1 MPQKNYEYL
10 AQINV
15 EINTIR
21 DDIFEGINIEQHDYV
36 TQVIQYIEQDKIT
49 KIFDFEPNIV
59 HFTGHGTNNGLV
71 LQDGDSVSAKWLKTL
86 FENKKDIQL
95 LFLNACYSAD
105 QISELLQLE
114 NIKYIIG
121 NEGEI
126 SEYAA
131 TDFAYIF
138 YKHYK
143 RTRNIPQAYVDAVDD
158 YKTKNPHEVKIKQ
171 VFYPPEKIVELI
183 SSEQPIEKMEREH
196 HVEVVQSKTIPNE
209 ILNKIQ
215 DTIMAFDEDIMS
227 SHDPLRF
234 KDEMKKVS
242 GILSNLKVHAV
253 EYAIDI
259 DLQKLR
265 DKNREVTEVIKKLDD
280 PSIPLNRNDIE
291 KYIENTYQEIIL
303 DIFKKIHFNLVVDSI
318 DKLPPLL
325 PEDTDYEF
333 FGSIIGIMYSM
344 LNSLNHLRAKINQSF
359 EAVYKFHED
368 YLIYRCFDLVTHI
381 NLEFKDLTELLI
393 SEVRDD
399 IYRINFHDCLNL
411 INQLDNFYKQLRK
424 TQDQKA
430 KGSRITD
437 LKECLENVSNIEEG
451 LLNLF
456 RTIVL
461 IGLERKNKNPHSNTV
476 YDLSKDDNALDT
488 EIDTRRFY
496 KKINTIG
503 KYANL
508 VEPPELLSIITE
520 LTARIVKEYVEY
532 IKDFFNKRKNIH
544 SDIVY
549 NLLKERNALN
559 NEINTS
565 GAYKQIEILE
575 NDLME
580 NTNSE
585 EPRELLSK
593 ITNLNAEIVK
603 EYVTYSMNDY
613 YPDKDIHSC
622 YERMYRTLVIVRNDI
637 SGNLEKNLEK
647 FERYPY
653 LYPEIAELCNFWKFR
668 LDALERKQ
676 ARKYL
681 ARINHYF
688 ANHMYKKVSEASDM
702 KGEKNNIKLL
712 NIKLLN
718 KIGVAKIQLGEY
730 HEAID
735 NFNKILDMDR
745 TNTNALFNLGLTYQ
759 EVEGKDTDRKFT
771 KSIQQFAKILEKD
784 PYHLN
789 ALTSLGILF
798 YKIGKYGDALK
809 MITDAIRVSEHDDW
823 RILLAMGCIQS
834 DQHEHDYLSAKTY
847 FDRCAELN
855 PTSTLIKMNQS
866 QNMILLESY
875 TEAEELLKGILD
887 KLETLKDRSTKIISL
902 IMLICLRYLNNDKS
916 NSDNEKLIIRLLR
929 FLDLK
934 DTNLVDWNFLNL
946 QIIVDKNQDLE
957 NGDKQF
963 LKDLLA
969 IPGNKS
975 GYESKLLKKKIQ
987 DFLIKNNSS
996 RNIRYI
1002 TDDSEK
1008 IKVDVK
1014 IIDSIGKSEWNE
1026 IEWVVWNISL
1036 DPSSELIKDGQVKYV
1051 VYKFDSTF
1059 QDKRVDNK
1067 ISSTDDNG
1075 KFSINVMGWEERKFE
1090 IELHRNDG
1098 SILKMISNLKE
1109 REVNIQ

>member
-1 MPQKNYEYL
+1 MFISAMPKDHDYL
-10 AQINV
+10 DQVNL
-15 EINTIR
+15 EINSISN
-21 DDIFEGINIEQHDYV
+21 DIFEGLNIEQHDYV
-36 TQVIQYIEQDKIT
+36 THVIQYIDRDTIT
-49 KIFDFEPNIV
+49 DIFGFEPDIV
-59 HFTGHGTNNGLV
+59 HFTGHGTNHGLV
-71 LQDGDSVSAKWLKTL
+71 LQDGDSISAKWLKTL

-105 QISELLQLE
+105 QISELLQLK

-126 SEYAA
+126 SEYSA
-131 TDFAYIF
+131 TDFASIF
-138 YKHYK
+138 YTHYK
-143 RTRNIPQAYVDAVDD
+143 RSRNIPQAYVDARDE
-158 YKTKNPHEVKIKQ
+158 YKIKNDREVKMKQ
-171 VFYPPEKIVELI
+171 VFYPEEEVAKLI
-183 SSEQPIEKMEREH
+183 SSEQPIEKAERDYQ
-196 HVEVVQSKTIPNE
+196 VKVVQSKKIPSD

-215 DTIMAFDEDIMS
+215 DTIKAFDEDIMS

-234 KDEMKKVS
+234 KDEMKNVS
-242 GILSNLKVHAV
+242 GILSTLKVHAL
-253 EYAIDI
+253 EYALDI
-259 DLQKLR
+259 DRQKLR
-265 DKNREVTEVIKKLDD
+265 DQNREVTELIKRLDD
-280 PSIPLNRNDIE
+280 PKTPLSRQEME
-291 KYIENTYQEIIL
+291 KYIENTYQEIIIN
-303 DIFKKIHFNLVVDSI
+303 IFKKIHFNLVKDSI

-344 LNSLNHLRAKINQSF
+344 LNSLSHLRAKINQSF

-393 SEVRDD
+393 SELRAD

-411 INQLDNFYKQLRK
+411 INQIDNFYKQLRK

-430 KGSRITD
+430 KSSRITD

-451 LLNLF
+451 LLTLF

-461 IGLERKNKNPHSNTV
+461 IGFERKNENSHSNV
-476 YDLSKDDNALDT
+476 VHNLSKDDNALDT

-503 KYANL
+503 KYADL

-532 IKDFFNKRKNIH
+532 IKEYITKWKNQSNI
-544 SDIVY
+544 IY
-549 NLLKERNALN
+549 NLFKERNALN
-559 NEINTS
+559 NEIDTS
-565 GAYKQIEILE
+565 RAYKEIESLE

-585 EPRELLSK
+585 EPRDILST
-593 ITNLNAEIVK
+593 ITNLNAKIVK

-613 YPDKDIHSC
+613 YSDKDIHSC

-637 SGNLEKNLEK
+637 SGNIEKNLEK
-647 FERYPY
+647 LERYPY

-681 ARINHYF
+681 TRINHYF
-688 ANHMYKKVSEASDM
+688 ANHMYMEVSESSDM
-702 KGEKNNIKLL
+702 KGDKNNIKVL

-718 KIGVAKIQLGEY
+718 KIGVAKMQLGKY

-735 NFNKILDMDR
+735 KFNSILEMDR
-745 TNTNALFNLGLTYQ
+745 TNTDALFNLGLTY
-759 EVEGKDTDRKFT
+759 EEIEGKDTDKKFT
-771 KSIQQFAKILEKD
+771 KSIQQFQKILEKD
-784 PYHLN
+784 PNHVN

-798 YKIGKYGDALK
+798 YKIGKYSDASK

-823 RILLAMGCIQS
+823 RVLLAMGCILS
-834 DQHEHDYLSAKTY
+834 DGQHEYSSAKSY

-855 PTSTLIKMNQS
+855 PTSTLVKMNKS
-866 QNMILLESY
+866 QNLILLKTY
-875 TEAEELLKGILD
+875 AEAEILLKSILD
-887 KLETLKDRSTKIISL
+887 RLETIKDRSTKIITI
-902 IMLICLRYLNNDKS
+902 IMLICLRYLNNDRS
-916 NSDNEKLIIRLLR
+916 NSDNEILIVKLLGL
-929 FLDLK
+929 LDLK
-934 DTNLVDWNFLNL
+934 DTNLVDWNFHNL
-946 QIIVDKNQDLE
+946 QITVDKSQDLKDE
-957 NGDKQF
+957 DKEF
-963 LKDLLA
+963 LKNLLS
-969 IPGNKS
+969 IPGYKS
-975 GYESKLLKKKIQ
+975 GYESKSLKKKIQ
-987 DFLIKNNSS
+987 DFLIKNNLT

-1002 TDDSEK
+1002 TDDGEK
-1008 IKVDVK
+1008 IKVNVK
-1014 IIDSIGKSEWNE
+1014 IIDKIGKSEWNE

-1036 DPSSELIKDGQVKYV
+1036 DPSSDFIKDGKVEYV
-1051 VYKFDSTF
+1051 VYTFDSTF
-1059 QDKRVDNK
+1059 QDKRIDKK
-1067 ISSTDDNG
+1067 IYSKHGNG
-1075 KFSINVMGWEERKFE
+1075 KYSIYVMAWEERKFE

-1098 SILKMISNLKE
+1098 SILKMTSNLKE
-1109 REVNIQ
+1109 REQ